1 MRGDVTRDGCGGH
14 ARGDELV
21 VPPRALAGPPL
32 PTGGR
37 EHPPGAL
44 ALTTAP
50 GHAKGEYTSH
60 SLVTRSLYSSPYSIV
75 VNCIVGDFIVLAIRY
90 VRFNCV
96 LLLAPLL
103 IIQCC

>member
-21 VPPRALAGPPL
+21 VPPRALASPPL
-32 PTGGR
+32 PAAGR

-50 GHAKGEYTSH
+50 GHAQGEYTSR
-60 SLVTRSLYSSPYSIV
+60 SLLTRSIFVYSSPY
-75 VNCIVGDFIVLAIRY
+75 
-90 VRFNCV
+90 
-96 LLLAPLL
+96 
-103 IIQCC
+103 